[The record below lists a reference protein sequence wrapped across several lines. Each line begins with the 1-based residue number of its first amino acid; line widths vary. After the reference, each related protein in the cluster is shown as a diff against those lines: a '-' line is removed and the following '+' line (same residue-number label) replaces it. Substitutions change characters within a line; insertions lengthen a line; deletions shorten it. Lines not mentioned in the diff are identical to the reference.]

1 MPDRQSLLALAGRL
15 ALSALF
21 IYEGAIQIPQYDTVA
36 AYMAGYGVS
45 PALLPLVI
53 ATELGGGLLVAAG
66 LWTRWAALAL
76 AGFCLL
82 TALFFHFDLADA
94 DQVVHLFKNLAMAG
108 GFLLLVGSG
117 AGPLSLDHWLAA
129 RRGP

>member
-1 MPDRQSLLALAGRL
+1 MPDRQSLLTLAGRV

-21 IYEGAIQIPQYDTVA
+21 IYEGAIQIPQYETVS

-45 PALLPLVI
+45 PALLPVVI

-66 LWTRWAALAL
+66 LWTRLAAFAL

-82 TALFFHFDLADA
+82 TAFFFHFDLAEG
-94 DQVVHLFKNLAMAG
+94 DQVVHLFKNVAMAG
-108 GFLLLVGSG
+108 GFLLLMAHG
-117 AGPLSLDHWLAA
+117 AGPLSLDQWLAT
-129 RRGP
+129 RRRM